1 MFLRRL
7 EYMLGL
13 KGKSEV
19 IVSVNN
25 TAKAVGSGSLEVFAT
40 PMMVAMMENAAI
52 KALQLPEEQTSVG
65 TYLNV
70 KHIAATPVGMK
81 VWAEA
86 EIIEVEGRRLVYK
99 IEAYDEK
106 EKIGEGQHER
116 FVVNRDK
123 FMAKANSKNG

>member
-1 MFLRRL
+1 
-7 EYMLGL
+7 MLGL